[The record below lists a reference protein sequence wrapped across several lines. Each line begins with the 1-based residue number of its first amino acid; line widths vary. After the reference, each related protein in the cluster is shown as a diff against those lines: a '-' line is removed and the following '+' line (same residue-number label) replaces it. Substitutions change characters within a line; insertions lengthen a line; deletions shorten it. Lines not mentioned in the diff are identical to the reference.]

1 MRKEN
6 SKLQAQYPEGAL
18 ERSAWSGEATLS
30 RLVGALIAFKPLY
43 SVLKLASREVIIR

>member
-1 MRKEN
+1 LRFY
-6 SKLQAQYPEGAL
+6 LRGHWIG
-18 ERSAWSGEATLS
+18 RAWSDEATLS